1 MTDNEISAYAIAKI
15 CVYNDSFENF
25 KLLYNQYCD
34 EISNSNTEHSIHLAK
49 VEAVKNPFRTGG

>member
-15 CVYNDSFENF
+15 CGYNDSFENF

-34 EISNSNTEHSIHLAK
+34 EISKLMQYGFLIFISII
-49 VEAVKNPFRTGG
+49 